1 MGNRK
6 EDQLLESFGG
16 DIRKDVY
23 SFAFVLGLVA
33 FSLFMGTM
41 AIGMT
46 GFLKRTEF
54 ALPAVTILWE
64 AAKMTFG
71 GALGVFVWGF
81 VSSKRT
87 TPTPLP

>member
-6 EDQLLESFGG
+6 EDKLLESFGG
-16 DIRKDVY
+16 DIRQDVY
-23 SFAFVLGLVA
+23 SFAFVLVIIA

-54 ALPAVTILWE
+54 TLPAATILWE

-71 GALGVFVWGF
+71 GALGVFLWGY

-87 TPTPLP
+87 TPPPLP

>member
-6 EDQLLESFGG
+6 EDKLLESFGG
-16 DIRKDVY
+16 DIRKDVN
-23 SFAFVLGLVA
+23 SFAFLLVIVA
-33 FSLFMGTM
+33 FSLFTGTM

-54 ALPAVTILWE
+54 ALPAATILWE
-64 AAKMTFG
+64 AAKLTFG
-71 GALGVFVWGF
+71 GALGVLLWGY

-87 TPTPLP
+87 TPPMP

>member
-6 EDQLLESFGG
+6 EDKLLESFGG
-16 DIRKDVY
+16 DSRKHVN
-23 SFAFVLGLVA
+23 SFAFLLVIVA

-54 ALPAVTILWE
+54 ALSAATILWE
-64 AAKMTFG
+64 AAKMAFG
-71 GALGVFVWGF
+71 GALGVFVWG
-81 VSSKRT
+81 
-87 TPTPLP
+87 

>member
-1 MGNRK
+1 MGNRQ
-6 EDQLLESFGG
+6 EDKLLESFGG
-16 DIRKDVY
+16 DIRKDVN
-23 SFAFVLGLVA
+23 SFAFLLVIVA

-54 ALPAVTILWE
+54 ALPAATILWE

-71 GALGVFVWGF
+71 GALGVFLWGY

-87 TPTPLP
+87 TPPPFP

>member
-6 EDQLLESFGG
+6 EDKLLESFGG
-16 DIRKDVY
+16 DIRKDVN
-23 SFAFVLGLVA
+23 SFAFLLVIVA

-41 AIGMT
+41 VIGMT
-46 GFLKRTEF
+46 GFLKRSEY

-64 AAKMTFG
+64 AAKLTFG
-71 GALGVFVWGF
+71 GALGVFLWGY

-87 TPTPLP
+87 TPPMP

>member
-6 EDQLLESFGG
+6 EDKLLESFGG
-16 DIRKDVY
+16 DMRKNVY
-23 SFAFVLGLVA
+23 SFAFILGLVA

-41 AIGMT
+41 TIGMT
-46 GFLKRTEF
+46 GFLKRSEY
-54 ALPAVTILWE
+54 AMPAATILWE

-71 GALGVFVWGF
+71 GALGVFLWGY

-87 TPTPLP
+87 TPPPLP